1 VSDPPA
7 PSAREATARAF
18 AALLGDA
25 APGSWID
32 GALVAGDGEVV
43 ALVDPA
49 TGAAILDYRD
59 AGPRV
64 AAHAA
69 EASARGFRA
78 WAALTPA
85 ARGRALWAWGEAV
98 AHHAEPLATLEAAT
112 SGKPLTDCRRE
123 VAAVADMLR
132 YWAGWTDK
140 LEGRVIPVP
149 TSHHVTVRHEPQG
162 VVLAITPWNAPL
174 FTAGWNVAPI
184 LAAGNACILKP
195 SELTPLTS
203 LAFARLAEAAG
214 MPRGVVSVVPGY
226 GPTTGAAL
234 LGDAR
239 VDMVTFVGSPEAGA
253 LIGATAA
260 QRGIPYVLELG
271 GKSANIIFADADLDA
286 AVRGAQ
292 AAIFAGCGQS
302 CVAGSRLLVERSI
315 HDRFVAAVADGARRI
330 RLGAPLDP
338 ATEMGPIANAR
349 QHAKVTAM
357 VAEGVASGATLATGG
372 SAPAALP
379 AGGFWLAPTLLAN
392 VAPSAAIAQEEVF
405 GPVLAAIP
413 FADEAEAIRLAND
426 TRFGL
431 AGAVWTRDVGRAHR
445 VAAAVRAGTFWV
457 NGYRTIHVSV
467 PFGGFGASGH
477 GRSSGVEALHAYTR
491 TKAVWIETADPPP
504 VAFGHP
510 PART

>member
-1 VSDPPA
+1 MTDAPA
-7 PSAREATARAF
+7 SARAATERAS
-18 AALLGDA
+18 AALVGDF
-25 APGSWID
+25 APGAWID
-32 GALVAGDGEVV
+32 GALVPGEGETVT
-43 ALVDPA
+43 LIDPA
-49 TGAAILDYRD
+49 TGETILTYRD

-69 EASARGFRA
+69 ETAARGFRA

-85 ARGRALWAWGEAV
+85 ARGRALWEWGEAV
-98 AHHAEPLATLEAAT
+98 ARHAEPLATLEAAT
-112 SGKPLTDCRRE
+112 SGKPLRDCARE

-149 TSHHVTVRHEPQG
+149 TTHHVTVRHEPQG
-162 VVLAITPWNAPL
+162 VVVAITPWNAPL

-195 SELTPLTS
+195 SELTPLTG
-203 LAFARLAEAAG
+203 LAFAKLAETAG
-214 MPRGVVSVVPGY
+214 VPRGVVSVVPGF
-226 GPTTGAAL
+226 GPSTGAAL
-234 LGDAR
+234 LTDSR

-253 LIGATAA
+253 LIGAAA
-260 QRGIPYVLELG
+260 ARRGIPSVLELG
-271 GKSANIIFADADLDA
+271 GKSANIVFADADLGS
-286 AVRGAQ
+286 AVKSAQ

-315 HDRFVAAVADGARRI
+315 HDRFVAAVAEGAGRI
-330 RLGAPLDP
+330 RLGLPLDP

-357 VAEGVASGATLATGG
+357 VAEGLASGAKLAAGG
-372 SAPAALP
+372 GAPDGMP
-379 AGGFWLAPTLLAN
+379 ASGFWLAPTLLAG
-392 VAPSAAIAQEEVF
+392 VDPRAAIAQEEVF

-491 TKAVWIETADPPP
+491 TKAVWVETAEPPP
-504 VAFGHP
+504 VAFGYGLAKP
-510 PART
+510 